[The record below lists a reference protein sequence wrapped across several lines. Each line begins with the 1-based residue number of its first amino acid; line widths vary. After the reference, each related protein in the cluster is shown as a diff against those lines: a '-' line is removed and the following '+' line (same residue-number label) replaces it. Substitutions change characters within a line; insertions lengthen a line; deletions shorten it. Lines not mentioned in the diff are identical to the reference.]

1 MQVIVAH
8 KVNHTLHKL
17 GATAMVFRPIVKINR
32 QGGDVAK
39 TLTHRFPPLGDAV
52 RNAVAGDFGADAI
65 EKDFIQGRRQDT
77 HRGQGCLGLEIM
89 IGSIGLDSAFAPT
102 GKGAD
107 FDRGFGID

>member
-8 KVNHTLHKL
+8 KINHTLHKL
-17 GATAMVFRPIVKINR
+17 GASTVVFRPIVKIDYE
-32 QGGDVAK
+32 GVDMVK
-39 TLTHRFPPLGDAV
+39 TLTNGFPPLGDAV